1 MADRPGA
8 RRASARVSESATKIV
23 PNRRHHVT
31 GFRLTNPYRRKLV
44 NQIADK
50 LIALET
56 FALARKWLSDELA
69 KEGSPLSES
78 GITKIMTDGR
88 KRAAKYEGGEGV
100 VTLWERRQ
108 EQIARLEHLQAAAFA
123 DKKWG
128 DCVRIEHLRAQIS
141 GTLQP
146 VQLEVKAQP
155 DVFAAWT
162 AEQMEFLATT
172 GKAPEGLKIPEE
184 LAIDTDGETVGEE
197 PTEESEESED
207 EDLR

>member
-23 PNRRHHVT
+23 PHKRHHVT
-31 GFRLTNPYRRKLV
+31 GYRLAIPYRRKLV

-50 LIALET
+50 LIELET
-56 FALARKWLSDELA
+56 FALARKWLCDELA

-88 KRAAKYEGGEGV
+88 KRAARYEGGEGV
-100 VTLWERRQ
+100 ITLWEHRQ
-108 EQIARLEHLQAAAFA
+108 EQLARLENLEKIALDL
-123 DKKWG
+123 DKIS
-128 DCVRIEHLRAQIS
+128 DCVKIEHLRAQIS

-146 VQLEVKAQP
+146 VQLEVKVKP
-155 DVFAAWT
+155 DMFEGWS
-162 AEQMEFLATT
+162 AEQMEFLAKT
-172 GKAPEGLKIPEE
+172 GKCPEGLKLPEE

-197 PTEESEESED
+197 PVEESEESED